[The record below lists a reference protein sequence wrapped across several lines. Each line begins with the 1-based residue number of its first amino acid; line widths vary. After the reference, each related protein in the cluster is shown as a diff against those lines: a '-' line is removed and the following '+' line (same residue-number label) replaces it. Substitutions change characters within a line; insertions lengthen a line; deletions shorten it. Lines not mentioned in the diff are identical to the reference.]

1 MKDAYYFPHDSNAK
15 DDPKCVLMIEQMGLE
30 AYGIYWVL
38 IETLRDQPNYSYPI
52 LNLPALSRRY
62 NTQLEKMKNVILNY
76 GLFDMDRKDFFLSA
90 SLIRRM
96 QHIDSKRKRLSEA
109 GKYGNQI
116 RWGSSGG
123 DRVLIASKG
132 KESKEKESKLLTS
145 PDLTEKVLK
154 HLFSEKAKLLKG
166 SKPFTVTE
174 ERRKLIK
181 KRLADGHGMPQF
193 KAVADYKVSEW
204 ANTDMQKYLVP
215 ETLFSSKNFDKYLDQ
230 ARDAFTSSKD
240 LDPYRNGK

>member
-38 IETLRDQPNYSYPI
+38 IETLREQPTYSYPLI
-52 LNLPALSRRY
+52 NLPALSRRY
-62 NTQLEKMKNVILNY
+62 NTQLEKVKNVILNY

-96 QHIDSKRKRLSEA
+96 QHIDNKRKRLSEA

-132 KESKEKESKLLTS
+132 KESKGKEIKQNRLLSS
-145 PDLTEKVLK
+145 PDLAGQVIDYLFKEKQK
-154 HLFSEKAKLLKG
+154 IFKG
-166 SKPFTVTE
+166 SKPFIVTDA
-174 ERRKLIK
+174 RKRLIK
-181 KRLADGHGMPQF
+181 RRLKDGHGMPQF
-193 KAVADYKVSEW
+193 KAVIEFKILEW
-204 ANTDMQKYLVP
+204 KDTEYQKYLVP
-215 ETLFSSKNFDKYLDQ
+215 ETLFSDKFDKYLDQ
-230 ARDAFTSSKD
+230 ARDAYANKEVN
-240 LDPYRNGK
+240 PYKT